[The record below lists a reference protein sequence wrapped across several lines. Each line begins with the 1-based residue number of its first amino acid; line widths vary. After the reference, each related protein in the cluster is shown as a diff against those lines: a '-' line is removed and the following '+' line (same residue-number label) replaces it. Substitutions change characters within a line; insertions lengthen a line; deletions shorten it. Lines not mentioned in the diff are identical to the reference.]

1 MSTAG
6 SPTSV
11 ALEPNIRRPKAP
23 RMTSVRCR
31 ASTSGGGPGQTVAII
46 GRGRVGLAIGRMCE
60 RLDMEHV
67 FMTRGDTSFP
77 PHGPIYVATH
87 ASDLD
92 DVLALVPND
101 RRKDLVLLQGGLLR
115 DDWLRRRGLNHSAE
129 VTQVALYMSAKGDGT
144 VRDGGGATCACGP
157 RAGDVS
163 ELLTKGGNVR
173 CVVVDEAAFRVASVC
188 KLVWTSAFW
197 LLCRSLCTTPGDA
210 MTVGEVVDSDDGE
223 RAVRELACELLDCVE
238 AAGELRVGDENENEN
253 GNGDSSTSPRVG

>member
-115 DDWLRRRGLNHSAE
+115 DDWLRHRGLNRSCAA
-129 VTQVALYMSAKGDGT
+129 TQVALYMSAKGDGT

-163 ELLTKGGNVR
+163 ELLTKGGERSVR
-173 CVVVDEAAFRVASVC
+173 RRRRSRVSSRERLQARVDLRVLAAVPIAVHNAGR
-188 KLVWTSAFW
+188 
-197 LLCRSLCTTPGDA
+197 R
-210 MTVGEVVDSDDGE
+210 DDG
-223 RAVRELACELLDCVE
+223 RGGGGL
-238 AAGELRVGDENENEN
+238 G
-253 GNGDSSTSPRVG
+253 

>member
-1 MSTAG
+1 
-6 SPTSV
+6 
-11 ALEPNIRRPKAP
+11 
-23 RMTSVRCR
+23 MTSVRCR
-31 ASTSGGGPGQTVAII
+31 ASTSGGGPGQTVAIV

-163 ELLTKGGNVR
+163 ELLTRGGT
-173 CVVVDEAAFRVASVC
+173 FGAS
-188 KLVWTSAFW
+188 
-197 LLCRSLCTTPGDA
+197 
-210 MTVGEVVDSDDGE
+210 
-223 RAVRELACELLDCVE
+223 
-238 AAGELRVGDENENEN
+238 
-253 GNGDSSTSPRVG
+253 SSTKPRFASRAFASSCGPPRFGCCADRCARRRATR

>member
-92 DVLALVPND
+92 DVLALVPQD

-115 DDWLRRRGLNHSAE
+115 ETWKSARSSTGRE
-129 VTQVALYMSAKGDGT
+129 RS
-144 VRDGGGATCACGP
+144 
-157 RAGDVS
+157 S
-163 ELLTKGGNVR
+163 EKPPLEKS
-173 CVVVDEAAFRVASVC
+173 C
-188 KLVWTSAFW
+188 TSA
-197 LLCRSLCTTPGDA
+197 
-210 MTVGEVVDSDDGE
+210 
-223 RAVRELACELLDCVE
+223 AVILPSAVKPTL
-238 AAGELRVGDENENEN
+238 
-253 GNGDSSTSPRVG
+253 

>member
-115 DDWLRRRGLNHSAE
+115 DDWLRRSRLEPLVCGDASR
-129 VTQVALYMSAKGDGT
+129 ALHEREGR
-144 VRDGGGATCACGP
+144 RD
-157 RAGDVS
+157 RAGRRRRH
-163 ELLTKGGNVR
+163 VR
-173 CVVVDEAAFRVASVC
+173 
-188 KLVWTSAFW
+188 VWAT
-197 LLCRSLCTTPGDA
+197 R
-210 MTVGEVVDSDDGE
+210 
-223 RAVRELACELLDCVE
+223 R
-238 AAGELRVGDENENEN
+238 
-253 GNGDSSTSPRVG
+253 